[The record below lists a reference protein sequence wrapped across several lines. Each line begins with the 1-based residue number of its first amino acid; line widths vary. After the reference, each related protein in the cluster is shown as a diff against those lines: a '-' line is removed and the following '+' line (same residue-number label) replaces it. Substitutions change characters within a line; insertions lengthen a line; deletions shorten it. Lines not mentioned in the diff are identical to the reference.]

1 MLTEVYNEYQDY
13 WRLLKTDEEEEE
25 VKKKKVQ

>member
-13 WRLLKTDEEEEE
+13 WRLLKTDEEE